1 MSRLKIVVVDPNP
14 RVTLSAHR
22 ILSGEC
28 HDVFAANGIA
38 DAVRITQREK
48 PDVVVLDAELAAP
61 YTLRELAQAT
71 HHELALVLTSTHST
85 TMTPEVMEGVRIVG
99 VVEKPFSAGAL
110 VDAVEIVDEFEE
122 PTLSGIDALDDALFA
137 TAQDTP
143 EADPPEATLEISLEP
158 PAATTPE
165 VVVVHDSRDA
175 TVQIVPADL
184 DFIHR
189 AQPPGATSA
198 PDAATELGAAAAET
212 QDAATALGSAAVEA
226 DEHGVDTEE
235 SLEEAPRAPSA
246 QHVFDTIEDDPDV
259 TPRARQLADRI
270 CHEFPGLGQDAI
282 HRRLLDR
289 ACALALEDEAE
300 KAPLTRG
307 QVVLQGSVGPVPVEQ
322 VFHLAENMPG
332 RTGLTF
338 TRGEQRIELYF
349 EDRYLVFA
357 RGEGLSPGYALGAF
371 LVDQGAIE
379 PEDFEKF
386 LAEQSSPFIRIGEQ
400 LVRHGYVEIEAVK
413 NALVAQVQLYASEA
427 IRWIGSTFSIQRD
440 VDLPEPATTADVQ
453 LPVAFVLLEGM
464 RQLDEWDRVIEQIGG
479 LSAVPVR
486 LDTEE
491 TAALSPRERHLLS
504 HVDGTR
510 SVEDVAKRACRP
522 TFDVCCSLAELR
534 GRRLLTVA

>member
-71 HHELALVLTSTHST
+71 HHELALVLTSAHGT

-110 VDAVEIVDEFEE
+110 VDAVEVVDEFEE
-122 PTLSGIDALDDALFA
+122 PTLSGIDALDDGLFV
-137 TAQDTP
+137 TAQDAAQ
-143 EADPPEATLEISLEP
+143 EDPPEATLEIALEP

-165 VVVVHDSRDA
+165 VLVVHDSRDA
-175 TVQIVPADL
+175 TVQIVPEDL

-189 AQPPGATSA
+189 AKPPGATSA
-198 PDAATELGAAAAET
+198 PDAATELGAAA
-212 QDAATALGSAAVEA
+212 VEA
-226 DEHGVDTEE
+226 DEHGVVTEE
-235 SLEEAPRAPSA
+235 SLDEAPSSPST

-349 EDRYLVFA
+349 QDRYLVFA

-371 LVDQGAIE
+371 LVDHGAIE
-379 PEDFEKF
+379 PQDLEKF

-400 LVRHGYVEIEAVK
+400 LVRHGYVETEAVK

-427 IRWIGSTFSIQRD
+427 IRWLGSTFSIQRD
-440 VDLPEPATTADVQ
+440 VDLPEPAITADVQ

-464 RQLDEWDRVIEQIGG
+464 RQLDEWERVIEQIGG

-510 SVEDVAKRACRP
+510 SVEDVAKRARRP

-534 GRRLLTVA
+534 GRRVLTVA